1 MIGHEFVYFQASKDK
16 DKLRKFLDDG
26 DEITKTMLNH
36 HDLLDKTSG
45 EIEEAAAK
53 TTMQIEKR
61 VEELTKQVKGL
72 TILSVSVSVDACN
85 GPH

>member
-1 MIGHEFVYFQASKDK
+1 MIGHEFVHFQASKDK
-16 DKLRKFLDDG
+16 DKLRKFLDEG
-26 DEITKTMLNH
+26 DEITETMLNH
-36 HDLLDKTSG
+36 HNLLNKTSG

-61 VEELTKQVKGL
+61 VKELTKQVKGV
-72 TILSVSVSVDACN
+72 TTPSVSVDACN